1 MIFPKSSRV
10 EDILCE
16 IHAHTNQNVFV
27 TAAVGYFLYKFIDIA
42 RSLHRKINDPE
53 FFQQIVYPFQINE
66 IFLLYTMSNDNL
78 EDFMYRHCRIVVS
91 KRNLLVSLFQNGA
104 GCGRIQNQKEGR
116 PMEEKK
122 LPHDHGQSMEREL
135 EQLRTYYDIS
145 VKDVICLD
153 SSNIRPEEWQLIAR
167 HVFEDRAGYDGI
179 VVSHGTDTMAYTAS
193 AVTFMLPNIDI
204 PVVFTGSQLPLTD
217 MLSDGP
223 DNLRTA
229 FAMAASGAP
238 GVFLAFDRK
247 VMLGC
252 RAVKVRASG
261 FSAFESVNARY
272 AALVSNRGLVVDTD
286 VLPRRTGESKLLS
299 DISKEV
305 FLLKLTPGLNPA
317 IFDMLA
323 AMGYKGIVIEA
334 FGLGGVNVLHRG
346 LRGIHR
352 CVEDGVSVVVT
363 TQCLYDSADL
373 QVYQVG
379 SKLLELGVIQGRDM
393 TSEAAMTKLM
403 WAIGQGMNPAQ
414 VSELFGQ
421 NLAGEV
427 TI

>member
-1 MIFPKSSRV
+1 M
-10 EDILCE
+10 
-16 IHAHTNQNVFV
+16 N
-27 TAAVGYFLYKFIDIA
+27 
-42 RSLHRKINDPE
+42 
-53 FFQQIVYPFQINE
+53 
-66 IFLLYTMSNDNL
+66 
-78 EDFMYRHCRIVVS
+78 
-91 KRNLLVSLFQNGA
+91 
-104 GCGRIQNQKEGR
+104 
-116 PMEEKK
+116 EKK
-122 LPHDHGQSMEREL
+122 KILLLTTGGTIASLPGGEGLEPQRSDVMEREL

-145 VKDVICLD
+145 VRDVMCLD
-153 SSNIRPEEWQLIAR
+153 SSNIRPEEWQFIAR
-167 HVFEDRAGYDGI
+167 EIFEQRTGFDGI

-193 AVTFMLPNIDI
+193 AVTYMLPNIDR
-204 PVVFTGSQLPLTD
+204 PVVFTGSQLPLAD

-229 FAMAASGAP
+229 FAMAASGKN

-247 VMLGC
+247 IMLGC

-272 AALVSNRGLVVDTD
+272 AGIVSNLGLVLDES
-286 VLPRRTGESKLLS
+286 VLPQPTGPARLCT
-299 DISKEV
+299 DISRDV

-323 AMGYKGIVIEA
+323 AMGYKGIVVEA
-334 FGLGGVNVLHRG
+334 FGLGGINVLNRG

-363 TQCLYDSADL
+363 TQCLYDSSDL
-373 QVYQVG
+373 RVYQVG
-379 SKLLELGVIQGRDM
+379 NKLLELGVIQGRDM

-403 WAIGQGMNPAQ
+403 WAIGQGYDQ
-414 VSELFGQ
+414 RDIGELFTK

-427 TI
+427 TA